1 MNIEL
6 VIFDMAGTTVH
17 DEDFVNL
24 CLQSALRAAGVEVT
38 RDEVNE
44 VMGMPKPLAIRL
56 LMEKKLPAAS
66 VTDSYNEELYQ
77 RFLHEMLQFYRTDSR
92 VREVEGA
99 SEVFR
104 SLKLAGIRV
113 AIDTGFARPIAAAII
128 EKLGWETNGLI
139 DTSVASDEVTHGRPH
154 ADLALRAAAL
164 LGISDMSR
172 TAKVGDTPADLGE
185 GHAAG
190 CGLNIGVLSGA
201 STRAELE
208 IHPHTHLLGSIREI
222 PALLGIQ
229 KQS

>member
-56 LMEKKLPAAS
+56 LMEKKLPAPS
-66 VTDSYNEELYQ
+66 VTDRYNEELYQ
-77 RFLHEMLQFYRTDSR
+77 RFLSEMLQFYRTDSR

-128 EKLGWETNGLI
+128 EKLGWEINGLI

-154 ADLALRAAAL
+154 ADLALKAASL

-208 IHPHTHLLGSIREI
+208 IHPHTHLLGNIREI

>member
-1 MNIEL
+1 MNIQL

-24 CLQSALRAAGVEVT
+24 CLQNALRAAGVEVT
-38 RDEVNE
+38 RNEVNE
-44 VMGMPKPLAIRL
+44 VMGMPKPVAIRI
-56 LMEKKLPAAS
+56 LMEQKLTS
-66 VTDSYNEELYQ
+66 EQVTDQYNEELYQ
-77 RFLHEMLQFYRTDSR
+77 RFLNEMLEFYRHDAR

-99 SEVFR
+99 SEVFQT
-104 SLKLAGIRV
+104 LQHAGIKV

-128 EKLGWETNGLI
+128 EKLGWERNGLI
-139 DTSVASDEVTHGRPH
+139 DVSVASDEVEKGRPH
-154 ADLALRAAAL
+154 ADLALRAASL
-164 LGISDMSR
+164 LGISDMAC

-208 IHPHTHLLGSIREI
+208 IHPHTHLLSSIREI